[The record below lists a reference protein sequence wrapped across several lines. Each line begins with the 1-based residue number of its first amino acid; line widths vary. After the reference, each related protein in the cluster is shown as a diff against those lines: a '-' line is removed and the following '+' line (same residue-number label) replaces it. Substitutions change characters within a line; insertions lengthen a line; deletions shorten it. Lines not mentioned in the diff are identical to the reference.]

1 MPLFRLF
8 HLDIPAEDVWT
19 PITKDARYEA
29 MTGDVDAAVRMG
41 IYSEVAH
48 VEAETIDRVFPL
60 TNHIES
66 DWTQGEA
73 VKALAGPARSTSMGD
88 IVLDEDGALF
98 SCAMAGWKPLDPH
111 QDQAFRDML
120 GGKIFTIDT
129 PETPS
134 P

>member
-29 MTGDVDAAVRMG
+29 LTGNVDVAVRMG
-41 IYSEVAH
+41 IYTEVAH
-48 VEAETIDRVFPL
+48 LEAETIDEVFPL

-66 DWTQGEA
+66 DWTMGEA
-73 VKALAGPARSTSMGD
+73 IRAVVVPARSTSMGD
-88 IVLDEDGALF
+88 IVLDEDGGLF
-98 SCAMAGWKPLDPH
+98 SCAMVGWKPLEPQ

-120 GGKIFTIDT
+120 GGKIYTIDP

-134 P
+134 T

>member
-8 HLDIPAEDVWT
+8 HIDVPADEVWT

-29 MTGDVDAAVRMG
+29 LTGNVDAAVRMG

-48 VEAETIDRVFPL
+48 IEAETIDRVFPL
-60 TNHIES
+60 SNHIES
-66 DWTQGEA
+66 DWTRGDAIRAAA
-73 VKALAGPARSTSMGD
+73 VPARSTSMGD
-88 IVLDEDGALF
+88 IVMDEDGALF
-98 SCAMAGWKPLDPH
+98 SCAMVGWKPLEPQ

-120 GGKIFTIDT
+120 GSKICTLDAPGT
-129 PETPS
+129 HS